1 MKYLTLT
8 ILLISSCSTHKKY
21 SQSETISVD
30 TALNLARTGYVRS
43 CIQAHKEH
51 EPSRSWRR
59 QCLKEANLY
68 LSELFE
74 FVEK

>member
-1 MKYLTLT
+1 MKYLILS

-21 SQSETISVD
+21 KSSEIISVD
-30 TALNLARTGYVRS
+30 TALNLARTGYMRS

-51 EPSRSWRR
+51 EPNKSWRR